1 MGTVKCPIQ
10 TLLARNKG
18 SSDQDIAFKSINVK
32 MSMLLA
38 IEDARRNQESYKI
51 QTLLKYLGD
60 HYLRNNFPFS

>member
-38 IEDARRNQESYKI
+38 LEDVRNQASNKI
-51 QTLLKYLGD
+51 QTLLK
-60 HYLRNNFPFS
+60 